1 MKTRFIPFLLLM
13 GASVVWA
20 RHGECRS
27 GPGCACAGLTMD
39 EGAISLSASEAK
51 ALSFQIDEER
61 MAGEIYRTLGKQ
73 WSLHPFISI
82 PRAEDRHQ
90 ALLTSLATRT
100 GLPAGGETT
109 PGKFQTPEV
118 QARCDLLVSRG
129 GTSLVEALKVGAL
142 VEEQDIA
149 DLRAM
154 VQATDNEDL
163 RAAAAVLE
171 AGSRNHLNAFVRNLR
186 TRGVTYEPQVLT
198 SADYGEI
205 VTPRR

>member
-1 MKTRFIPFLLLM
+1 
-13 GASVVWA
+13 
-20 RHGECRS
+20 
-27 GPGCACAGLTMD
+27 
-39 EGAISLSASEAK
+39 
-51 ALSFQIDEER
+51 
-61 MAGEIYRTLGKQ
+61 
-73 WSLHPFISI
+73 
-82 PRAEDRHQ
+82 
-90 ALLTSLATRT
+90 
-100 GLPAGGETT
+100 
-109 PGKFQTPEV
+109 
-118 QARCDLLVSRG
+118 
-129 GTSLVEALKVGAL
+129 VGAL